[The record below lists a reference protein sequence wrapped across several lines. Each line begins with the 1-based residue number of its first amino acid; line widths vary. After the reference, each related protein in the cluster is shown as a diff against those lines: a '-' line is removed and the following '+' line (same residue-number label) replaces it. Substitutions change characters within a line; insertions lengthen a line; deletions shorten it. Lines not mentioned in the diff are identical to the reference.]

1 MGSPKTVLHSPNI
14 SPIVACNNLHEFHF
28 GKLRPS
34 YSVFKVQLTFA
45 LSFRG
50 NIRPQIYGSTTKRE
64 IEIFFTIMNYPTKD
78 SLVVSQLQEYDFNS
92 NISNNSLNDPT
103 RNLGSVKDE
112 KFDVA
117 TKDNVK
123 VKKNQ
128 NVKDKLSTF
137 LANFKKFLGFVG
149 PGYVIA
155 VGYLDPGNWAT
166 DLTGGSRFGYS
177 LLFIIFCSN
186 LFAML
191 LQSLSIKLG
200 VVTGMDLAQ
209 ACKHFFPKYL
219 NYFLYALCECAIIAT
234 DLAEVIGSA
243 IALKMLFNLPLPWG
257 VAITALDVMII
268 LFVYRDNSMKAS
280 RILESLVMLLVGA
293 VGICFLLELVYSQ
306 PNSTDVLKGYLPSP
320 GIFTNAE
327 QLYIA
332 IGIIGATVMPHNLY
346 LHSHLVKVRKDQELE
361 NNNHKIG
368 QDIGT
373 DIKTFKSIITKLMN
387 LSVIDSSVALTFAL
401 FVNSSILIVAASNFY
416 YKNSQENVA
425 TLFDAHALLTRY
437 LGTPAGTIFAL
448 ALLIAGQSSTL
459 TATIAGQIVMEGF
472 MGWKIRAWVRRLL
485 TRMFAIVPA
494 MIIAIVSGENG
505 LNDTLVASQV
515 ALSIQL
521 PFAVIPL
528 VYFTSSKKCMKVN
541 VRDAFKKVE
550 TNDDDLRVEE
560 NNNNKNDD
568 DDDDTRIT
576 IEQKES
582 SPYVIFRN
590 TMERLKVLCKGGEF

>member
-1 MGSPKTVLHSPNI
+1 
-14 SPIVACNNLHEFHF
+14 
-28 GKLRPS
+28 
-34 YSVFKVQLTFA
+34 
-45 LSFRG
+45 
-50 NIRPQIYGSTTKRE
+50 
-64 IEIFFTIMNYPTKD
+64 MNYPTKD

-112 KFDVA
+112 KFDDLWVQ
-117 TKDNVK
+117 VM
-123 VKKNQ
+123 VI
-128 NVKDKLSTF
+128 
-137 LANFKKFLGFVG
+137 
-149 PGYVIA
+149 IA

-332 IGIIGATVMPHNLY
+332 IGII
-346 LHSHLVKVRKDQELE
+346 
-361 NNNHKIG
+361 
-368 QDIGT
+368 
-373 DIKTFKSIITKLMN
+373 
-387 LSVIDSSVALTFAL
+387 VIDSSVALTFAL

-528 VYFTSSKKCMKVN
+528 VYFTSK
-541 VRDAFKKVE
+541 
-550 TNDDDLRVEE
+550 
-560 NNNNKNDD
+560 
-568 DDDDTRIT
+568 
-576 IEQKES
+576 QKES

-590 TMERLKVLCKGGEF
+590 TMVIIILASIVSFIILGLDTYLVVATIKGAIEGAIQGVEIKVNFRSDSLKEVTFVKE

>member
-1 MGSPKTVLHSPNI
+1 
-14 SPIVACNNLHEFHF
+14 
-28 GKLRPS
+28 
-34 YSVFKVQLTFA
+34 
-45 LSFRG
+45 
-50 NIRPQIYGSTTKRE
+50 
-64 IEIFFTIMNYPTKD
+64 MNYPTKD
-78 SLVVSQLQEYDFNS
+78 SLAISQIQEYNFNS
-92 NISNNSLNDPT
+92 NTNSNNSQILDDHT
-103 RNLGSVKDE
+103 RNLGSIKDE
-112 KFDVA
+112 KFDIA

-123 VKKNQ
+123 EKN
-128 NVKDKLSTF
+128 NLNIKDRLIAF
-137 LANFKKFLGFVG
+137 ALILKKFLGFVG

-166 DLTGGSRFGYS
+166 DLTGGSKYGYS

-191 LQSLSIKLG
+191 LQGLAIKLG

-209 ACKHFFPKYL
+209 ACKQFFPKYPR
-219 NYFLYALCECAIIAT
+219 YFLYVLCELAIIAT

-257 VAITALDVMII
+257 VALTALDVMII
-268 LFVYRDNSMKAS
+268 LLVYRDNSMNAS

-306 PNSTDVLKGYLPSP
+306 PTSVDVLKGYLPSS

-327 QLYIA
+327 QLYIS

-346 LHSHLVKVRKDQELE
+346 LHSHLVKVRKYREQDYEIY
-361 NNNHKIG
+361 NNNKIG
-368 QDIGT
+368 RDIQL
-373 DIKTFKSIITKLMN
+373 DKKTFKNMISKIMKLSI
-387 LSVIDSSVALTFAL
+387 IDSSVALSFAL
-401 FVNSSILIVAASNFY
+401 FVNSSILIVASANFF
-416 YKNSQENVA
+416 YKNTEENVA
-425 TLFDAHALLTRY
+425 TLFDAHDLLSKY
-437 LGTPAGTIFAL
+437 LGKPAGIVFAL

-485 TRMFAIVPA
+485 TRTFAIVPA

-541 VRDAFKKVE
+541 IREIFKKDESNVE
-550 TNDDDLRVEE
+550 KSNEEESNEEESNDDG
-560 NNNNKNDD
+560 NNNDDNNDD
-568 DDDDTRIT
+568 NITRIT
-576 IEQKES
+576 VEQVDENPFITFPNTIIIIIIACIVS
-582 SPYVIFRN
+582 VIILGLDVYLIYE
-590 TMERLKVLCKGGEF
+590 TIKGAIQGTL

>member
-1 MGSPKTVLHSPNI
+1 
-14 SPIVACNNLHEFHF
+14 
-28 GKLRPS
+28 
-34 YSVFKVQLTFA
+34 
-45 LSFRG
+45 
-50 NIRPQIYGSTTKRE
+50 
-64 IEIFFTIMNYPTKD
+64 MNYPTKD
-78 SLVVSQLQEYDFNS
+78 SSVVSQLQEYDYNS

-103 RNLGSVKDE
+103 RNLGSEKDE

-117 TKDNVK
+117 NVK
-123 VKKNQ
+123 VKKNH
-128 NVKDKLSTF
+128 NVKDKFSTF
-137 LANFKKFLGFVG
+137 FVNFKKFLGFVG

-166 DLTGGSRFGYS
+166 DLTGGSQFGYS

-191 LQSLSIKLG
+191 LQSLAIKLG

-209 ACKHFFPKYL
+209 ACKYFFPKYL
-219 NYFLYALCECAIIAT
+219 NYFLYVLCECAIIAT

-257 VAITALDVMII
+257 VAITALDVMVI
-268 LFVYRDNSMKAS
+268 LFIYRDNSMKAS
-280 RILESLVMLLVGA
+280 RMLESLVMLLVGA

-306 PNSTDVLKGYLPSP
+306 PNSTDVLKGYLPSS

-346 LHSHLVKVRKDQELE
+346 LHSHLVKVRKDQELKK
-361 NNNHKIG
+361 NNHKIG

-416 YKNSQENVA
+416 YKNSEENVA
-425 TLFDAHALLTRY
+425 TLFDAHSLLTRY
-437 LGTPAGTIFAL
+437 LGPPAGALFAI

-472 MGWKIRAWVRRLL
+472 MGWKIRAWVRRLI
-485 TRMFAIVPA
+485 TRSFAIVPA

-560 NNNNKNDD
+560 NNNNNYNNNNNNNNNDD
-568 DDDDTRIT
+568 DTKIT

-582 SPYVIFRN
+582 GPYVIFRN
-590 TMERLKVLCKGGEF
+590 TMIIIILASIVSFIILGLDTYLVIATIKGAIEGTL

>member
-1 MGSPKTVLHSPNI
+1 M
-14 SPIVACNNLHEFHF
+14 
-28 GKLRPS
+28 
-34 YSVFKVQLTFA
+34 
-45 LSFRG
+45 
-50 NIRPQIYGSTTKRE
+50 
-64 IEIFFTIMNYPTKD
+64 
-78 SLVVSQLQEYDFNS
+78 
-92 NISNNSLNDPT
+92 
-103 RNLGSVKDE
+103 
-112 KFDVA
+112 
-117 TKDNVK
+117 
-123 VKKNQ
+123 
-128 NVKDKLSTF
+128 
-137 LANFKKFLGFVG
+137 
-149 PGYVIA
+149 
-155 VGYLDPGNWAT
+155 
-166 DLTGGSRFGYS
+166 
-177 LLFIIFCSN
+177 
-186 LFAML
+186 
-191 LQSLSIKLG
+191 
-200 VVTGMDLAQ
+200 AQ

-219 NYFLYALCECAIIAT
+219 NYFLYVLCECAIIAT

-257 VAITALDVMII
+257 VAITALDVMVI
-268 LFVYRDNSMKAS
+268 LLVYRDNSMKAS

-306 PNSTDVLKGYLPSP
+306 PNSTDVLKGYLPSS
-320 GIFTNAE
+320 GIFTNPE

-346 LHSHLVKVRKDQELE
+346 LHSHLVKVRKIQEQE

-373 DIKTFKSIITKLMN
+373 DKKIFKSIITKLMN

-416 YKNSQENVA
+416 YKNTQENVA
-425 TLFDAHALLTRY
+425 TLFDAHELLTRY

-472 MGWKIRAWVRRLL
+472 MGWKIRAWVRRLI
-485 TRMFAIVPA
+485 TRCFAIVPA

-541 VRDAFKKVE
+541 VRDVFKNDENDE
-550 TNDDDLRVEE
+550 TNDKVEE
-560 NNNNKNDD
+560 NNNN
-568 DDDDTRIT
+568 DDDTKIT
-576 IEQKES
+576 IEQKDV

-590 TMERLKVLCKGGEF
+590 TMVIIILASIVSGIILGLDVYLVIATIKGAIQGTL